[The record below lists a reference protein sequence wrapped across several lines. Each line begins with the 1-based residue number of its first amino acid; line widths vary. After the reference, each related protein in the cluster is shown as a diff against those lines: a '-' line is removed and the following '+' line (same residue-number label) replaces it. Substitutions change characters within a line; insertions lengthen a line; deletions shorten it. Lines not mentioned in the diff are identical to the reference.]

1 MNKTVSIRRSL
12 MTNLAVV
19 VVTLGL
25 AIILMMAL
33 STRRVIRAMSESLI
47 HQTSRRTELKL
58 RTFFEPVSNQVE
70 SLRRSGEKGELDIDQ
85 VRQLPYIFERLL
97 RESPHG
103 AAVYLANERDREI
116 YVSRSGSSWLRR
128 EMNVAERGGVA
139 LITEWSE
146 DDPTPRVREETV
158 EYRASTRPWFQG
170 AVNLMPASAEAE
182 TEDYVFWTD
191 PYPFFST
198 GKPGITAAAAFRS
211 KTGGLQVVGMDV
223 TVAEI
228 SRFTSTLR
236 ILGEGSVFV
245 LTEDRRLLGV
255 PHDPHSTR
263 TEEEIERM
271 ILKTPEEL
279 GTSVARDA
287 SEQLLASEDT
297 WNRAVRIVTNRA
309 PWWGQVTPYHL
320 SPSQRL
326 LIGVGIPEEDLIE
339 GIQEQRLWV
348 VAITVV
354 VLGVAILRIL
364 NLARRYSRPI
374 EELVDE
380 SHRISTGDLEPGPP
394 IESRVAEVQQLAKA
408 HDEMRLGLKTLM
420 KLERDLQLARDIQ
433 SRTFPDKV
441 PELEGFDIAAWNEPA
456 DQTGGDSYD
465 IMGLKESS
473 DGGPF
478 LTQDEA
484 DRAVF
489 LLADAT
495 GHGIGPALSVT
506 QLRAMLRMAV
516 RLSSETP
523 GIIEQINQQV
533 WADLPAERFI
543 TAWLGMLDSRNH
555 TLTAFSA
562 AQAPLLLFRAVGQRF
577 EILGSNSVALGMFPT
592 MKVAVPDPI
601 VMEPGDIYAAISD
614 GIFEASAPDGEEME
628 SERVSEVIRQNRNEP
643 AAEIIDR
650 IRTATES
657 FTQGAPADDD
667 RTIILIKRT

>member
-1 MNKTVSIRRSL
+1 

-25 AIILMMAL
+25 AIVLMMAL
-33 STRRVIRAMSESLI
+33 STRRVIRTMSESII

-58 RTFFEPVSNQVE
+58 RTFFGPVSNQVD
-70 SLRRSGEKGELDIDQ
+70 SLRGWGETGELDIDQ
-85 VRQLPYIFERLL
+85 VKRLPYIFEELL
-97 RESPHG
+97 REFPHS
-103 AAVYLANERDREI
+103 AAVYVADELDREI
-116 YVSRSGSSWLRR
+116 YVSRRGSSWLRR
-128 EMNVAERGGVA
+128 EMNVSERGGVA
-139 LITEWSE
+139 VITEWSE
-146 DDPTPRVREETV
+146 EDPAPRVREETL

-170 AVNLMPASAEAE
+170 AVELMNTSVEAE

-191 PYPFFST
+191 PYSFFST
-198 GKPGITAAAAFRS
+198 GMPGITAAAAFRS
-211 KTGGLQVVGMDV
+211 KEGGLQVVGMDV

-245 LTEDRRLLGV
+245 LTEDHRLLGV
-255 PHDPHSTR
+255 PRDHDRSR
-263 TEEEIERM
+263 TEEEIEQM

-279 GTSVARDA
+279 GTNAARDA
-287 SEQLLASEDT
+287 SEQLLASEAS
-297 WNRAVRIVTNRA
+297 WNRAIRIVTDRA
-309 PWWGQVTPYHL
+309 PWWGQVTPYQL

-339 GIQEQRLWV
+339 GIQQQRLWV
-348 VAITVV
+348 VAITVA
-354 VLGVAILRIL
+354 VLGAAILRIL

-374 EELVDE
+374 EDLVDE

-394 IESRVAEVQQLAKA
+394 IQSRVAEVQQLAEA
-408 HDEMRLGLKTLM
+408 HNEMRLGLKTLM
-420 KLERDLQLARDIQ
+420 KLEHDLQLARDIQ
-433 SRTFPDKV
+433 RRTFPDKI

-465 IMGLKESS
+465 IIGLRDSS
-473 DGGPF
+473 DHTGPS
-478 LTQDEA
+478 LTQDKA
-484 DRAVF
+484 DRAVL

-516 RLSSETP
+516 RLSPETS

-543 TAWLGMLDSRNH
+543 TAWLGVLDARH
-555 TLTAFSA
+555 HALTAFSA
-562 AQAPLLLFRAVGQRF
+562 AQAPLLLFRAAGQKF
-577 EILGSNSVALGMFPT
+577 ETLGSNSVALGMFPLI
-592 MKVAVPDPI
+592 KVVVPDPI
-601 VMEPGDIYAAISD
+601 VMESGDIYAAISD
-614 GIFEASAPDGEEME
+614 GIFEASGPDGEEME
-628 SERVSEVIRQNRNEP
+628 SERVCEIIRHNRNES
-643 AAEIIDR
+643 AAKIIDQ

-657 FTQGAPADDD
+657 FTKGAPADDD